1 MADRALAI
9 KLLNDLCLECS
20 IWAIFFNSSFTVS
33 INARFRNRILSS
45 TLINEFL
52 MLFFT
57 LVSNCIPFKNRFSN
71 RAWPIYPLSAQSF
84 PLISFRKFPC
94 FNGSLSSTFAGE
106 NMKFRISP
114 LSLITRCSL
123 NPKNHPKE
131 HLPRV
136 ARPSKVLWTSILW
149 LRQTRSG
156 VESTT
161 LIPVHVPNKTCLTTP
176 STDRIFSSMP
186 ICRARILIPS

>member
-71 RAWPIYPLSAQSF
+71 RAWPIYHPLSAQSF
-84 PLISFRKFPC
+84 PLISLRKFPC
-94 FNGSLSSTFAGE
+94 FNGSLSSTFAGKTW
-106 NMKFRISP
+106 NSG
-114 LSLITRCSL
+114 SLPCRWLPGVAWTR
-123 NPKNHPKE
+123 KTI
-131 HLPRV
+131 PRNIFHEWPGLQ
-136 ARPSKVLWTSILW
+136 RFC
-149 LRQTRSG
+149 
-156 VESTT
+156 E
-161 LIPVHVPNKTCLTTP
+161 PVSFGCGRHE
-176 STDRIFSSMP
+176 
-186 ICRARILIPS
+186 AG